1 SAILF
6 VYAFYVCRRF
16 PLLNNALSKAALGSI
31 LGGAVG
37 NLIDRLR
44 FGYVTDFIGV
54 GIWPPF
60 NVADSSITVGAVV
73 FDGCL
78 LYLVFSQRQETKR
91 GKAASQRN

>member
-1 SAILF
+1 M
-6 VYAFYVCRRF
+6 
-16 PLLNNALSKAALGSI
+16 LSRAALGAV

-60 NVADSSITVGAVV
+60 NVADASITVGAVV
-73 FDGCL
+73 VFAGSLIYL
-78 LYLVFSQRQETKR
+78 LFSQRQEAKR
-91 GKAASQRN
+91 GKTISLKN